1 MKAAIPLFFDLHL
14 LTIFYTLFLKFSFLS
29 ASGEKSDTLK
39 LISDFRSSFF
49 SGSKE
54 DAYYL
59 LDLGLDSD
67 EKVVGYVDA
76 SNNKYLDLIT
86 VKKDDKGLYF
96 YINYYNYTSSKFYK
110 NGTTPFI
117 TIGGSNEV
125 SNVFANSLYPGGKV
139 AYAITLKDSNEDYN
153 TLVYCYSNSSKT
165 YGKVADFNKTNV
177 VIGDLDGDRRID
189 FIYKEFNW
197 SYGG

>member
-59 LDLGLDSD
+59 LDLGLV
-67 EKVVGYVDA
+67 ERAPLVVLLPELDA
-76 SNNKYLDLIT
+76 EDVLARPLLQDGVCLPH
-86 VKKDDKGLYF
+86 V
-96 YINYYNYTSSKFYK
+96 IN
-110 NGTTPFI
+110 FI
-117 TIGGSNEV
+117 E
-125 SNVFANSLYPGGKV
+125 
-139 AYAITLKDSNEDYN
+139 
-153 TLVYCYSNSSKT
+153 
-165 YGKVADFNKTNV
+165 
-177 VIGDLDGDRRID
+177 
-189 FIYKEFNW
+189 
-197 SYGG
+197 

>member
-96 YINYYNYTSSKFYK
+96 YINYYKK
-110 NGTTPFI
+110 Q
-117 TIGGSNEV
+117 
-125 SNVFANSLYPGGKV
+125 
-139 AYAITLKDSNEDYN
+139 
-153 TLVYCYSNSSKT
+153 
-165 YGKVADFNKTNV
+165 
-177 VIGDLDGDRRID
+177 
-189 FIYKEFNW
+189 
-197 SYGG
+197 

>member
-125 SNVFANSLYPGGKV
+125 
-139 AYAITLKDSNEDYN
+139 
-153 TLVYCYSNSSKT
+153 
-165 YGKVADFNKTNV
+165 
-177 VIGDLDGDRRID
+177 
-189 FIYKEFNW
+189 
-197 SYGG
+197 